1 MKIGKISRTGGRPHN
16 QDYADYA
23 VLNGHI
29 CIAVADGLGAYAG
42 SEVAG
47 ETAVTFAL
55 NKFRKAV
62 EKGEDLFSGVMMNKL
77 FKGAHSAI
85 LKAKTGAPNLRAGC
99 TTLSLFISDGEK
111 FIVAHEGDTRIYF
124 FKDNQ
129 LCFYSKDHSLAT
141 AAVARGEILESEIRK
156 HKDQNKLTRVLG
168 SDYYVQPDFKIYRNY
183 SANDSILICS
193 DGFWEHIYE
202 DEMEKALAS
211 SEGAIDALENLEK
224 ILLSRAD
231 QENCDNYTAVLL
243 RFTDEDAPIIER
255 ITAMEEDKTEDA
267 IEPIAEEEVA
277 EDLAETVEEVT
288 VSEQT
293 EEVTSLDESEV
304 VSEVEVVTETEENL

>member
-1 MKIGKISRTGGRPHN
+1 MKIGKISKTGGRPYN

-62 EKGEDLFSGVMMNKL
+62 EKGENLFSGVMMNKF

-99 TTLSLFISDGEK
+99 TTLSIFISDGEK

-124 FKDNQ
+124 FKDNL
-129 LCFYSKDHSLAT
+129 LCFYSKDHSLAS
-141 AAVARGEILESEIRK
+141 AAVARGEIVESEIRQ

-168 SDYYVQPDFKIYRNY
+168 SDYYVQPDFKIYSDFTVR
-183 SANDSILICS
+183 DSVLICS

-202 DEMEKALAS
+202 DEMEKVLS
-211 SEGAIDALENLEK
+211 STEGAIDALEKLEQ

-231 QENCDNYTAVLL
+231 KENCDNYTAVLL
-243 RFTDEDAPIIER
+243 RFSDEDSPILER
-255 ITAMEEDKTEDA
+255 IASIEEETAQPVSELNDSEPVAIVEVESEPTEESELTEETLSPTPNTQSVDA
-267 IEPIAEEEVA
+267 IE
-277 EDLAETVEEVT
+277 
-288 VSEQT
+288 
-293 EEVTSLDESEV
+293 EV
-304 VSEVEVVTETEENL
+304 VGDEN